1 MANPSI
7 TSNQIAIDPISGVFF
22 FKNSNG
28 ALVSSSLN
36 LLQTSNTE
44 ITTEDS
50 VQVSGNLVVSG
61 NLTVNGTIVTVNTES
76 IVIEDKNIELANVSS
91 PSNTTANGGGIT
103 LKGTTDKTFNWS
115 NSTASWTSSENIDL
129 ASGKTFKIN
138 GTEVLSANAY
148 TGSAAKW
155 TNARLITLGGDLSG
169 NVSIGCL
176 LLLNRKV
183 FYFYS
188 NIPKSTYTV

>member
-7 TSNQIAIDPISGVFF
+7 TSSQIAIDPISGVFF
-22 FKNSNG
+22 FKDSNG

-36 LLQTSNTE
+36 LLQTSNTQ

-61 NLTVNGTIVTVNTES
+61 NLTVNGTTVTVNTES

-91 PSNTTANGGGIT
+91 PSNITADGGGIT
-103 LKGTTDKTFNWS
+103 LKGATDKTFNWS

-169 NVSIGCL
+169 NVSIDGSKL
-176 LLLNRKV
+176 RD
-183 FYFYS
+183 
-188 NIPKSTYTV
+188 